1 MDIYFNKG
9 TENEEVVLEEDILKM
24 SRQEIKNLKQR
35 CQNSMSEV
43 ALKRNIFRTEN
54 DLDKNSQEYWRK
66 MYVYKCVI
74 GKYTKAIQWLGQI
87 EADAVS
93 SKPKEK
99 QDHEHWLW
107 CYYQESMKV
116 LTDDMVN
123 QIKELTDIR
132 AKFHCEIE
140 KWEYKE

>member
-9 TENEEVVLEEDILKM
+9 ASNEEVVLESDILKM
-24 SRQEIKNLKQR
+24 SKQEIKNLKQR
-35 CQNSMSEV
+35 CQNAINDV

-54 DLDKNSQEYWRK
+54 ELQNNSQEYWRK

-74 GKYTKAIQWLGQI
+74 SKYTKAINWLCQI
-87 EADAVS
+87 ETNATPPQQQVDR
-93 SKPKEK
+93 
-99 QDHEHWLW
+99 EHWLW

-116 LTDDMVN
+116 LTDGMVE
-123 QIKELTDIR
+123 QIKEMADNR
-132 AKFHCEIE
+132 AQFHFEIE